1 MKRVSN
7 PLIMNDMKKIY
18 IMIMLVLAGTM
29 AMAQT
34 SVWHGGRAVWTR
46 GTGTESDPF
55 LLESAD
61 NLAYLAY
68 VVNKG
73 YDTRDIY
80 FRLTT
85 DIDLNGSEDLQWTPI
100 GCGIGGMWFSEDG
113 CYRGNPG
120 YPFTGFP
127 SFNGHFDGG
136 EHSISNIY
144 IDNSEGIYG
153 YYIGLFGV
161 AEGDRYGQEV
171 YPAVIENVFVT
182 SGYLKGGNCGGIV
195 GDGRSTTLI
204 SRCWNGAT
212 IETVVGDDNYLIQG
226 YFGGIVG
233 KDAYQVKN
241 CYNVGDVSGYF
252 AGGIVGS
259 GNAVIEECYNEGD
272 IVGTYAGGIYGF
284 SRQNKV
290 TINNCYNQGSVY
302 ADGSVSGNAPAG
314 PAAGGIASFFLRG
327 TSSITNCYNVGAV
340 TSTKDVGCI
349 LAYGPEVVLENN
361 YYINTCDAGGEGT
374 PQTEEV
380 MQSQAFVDLLNGQNE
395 EHVWAMDVNH
405 NNGGFPILTTIDLAV
420 PEIIEATFNV
430 YPNPAQGRF
439 TVEGRG
445 RMTVSNLLGQVVL
458 VKEIDG
464 HATVAL
470 PRGMYFVKLGNETRK
485 IVVE

>member
-1 MKRVSN
+1 
-7 PLIMNDMKKIY
+7 MNDMKKLY
-18 IMIMLVLAGTM
+18 IMMMLVLAGTM

-73 YDTRDIY
+73 YDTRDMY

-100 GCGIGGMWFSEDG
+100 GCGTGGRWFNEDG
-113 CYRGNPG
+113 CYRGNPSSYG
-120 YPFTGFP
+120 IFYDGVIP
-127 SFNGHFDGG
+127 SFHGHFDGG

-144 IDNSEGIYG
+144 IDNSEHMYDEN
-153 YYIGLFGV
+153 IGLFGL
-161 AEGDRYGQEV
+161 AEGIKEGQEV

-182 SGYLKGGNCGGIV
+182 SGYLKGVYCGGIV
-195 GDGRSTTLI
+195 GSGRNTTLV

-212 IETVVGDDNYLIQG
+212 IETVVGEDNMIQG
-226 YFGGIVG
+226 CFGGIVG
-233 KDAYQVKN
+233 RDAYQVKN
-241 CYNVGDVSGYF
+241 CYNVGDVSGYY
-252 AGGIVGS
+252 AGGIVGY
-259 GNAVIEECYNEGD
+259 GTAEIEECYNEGD
-272 IVGTYAGGIYGF
+272 INGTFAGGIYGF
-284 SRQNKV
+284 SRQYAV
-290 TINNCYNQGSVY
+290 TINNCYNIGNIY
-302 ADGSVSGNAPAG
+302 AEGTPSIYPAG
-314 PAAGGIASFFLRG
+314 PAAGGIASFFFRG
-327 TSSITNCYNVGAV
+327 TSSITNCYNVGTV

-349 LAYGPEVVLENN
+349 LAYGPNVVLENN
-361 YYINTCDAGGEGT
+361 YYINTCDVGGEGT

-380 MQSQAFVDLLNGQNE
+380 MQSPAFVDLLNGQNE

-405 NNGGFPILTTIDLAV
+405 TNGGFPILTTIDLAV
-420 PEIIEATFNV
+420 PEIIEASFNV

-464 HATVAL
+464 QTTVAL
-470 PRGMYFVKLGNETRK
+470 PRGMYFVKLCNETRK